1 MKLDSSGLI
10 PSVVQD
16 AATGEVLIV
25 AYTNPEA
32 LKRSLDSGQVWLYS
46 RSRKEIWHK
55 GATSGNY
62 MDIKEILVDCDR
74 DAIVFKVDPKGP
86 ACHTG
91 NISCFVESVDK
102 IPEVFEP
109 SETESVINELFKII
123 EARRGNLPDGSYTA
137 DLLKSGV
144 SRIAQKVIEEAG
156 ETALA
161 ASEGNKEELQAEA
174 ADLIYHLLVL
184 LSSMNSTPEAVYNI
198 LRNRRG

>member
-1 MKLDSSGLI
+1 MKLDSRGLI
-10 PSVVQD
+10 PAVVQD
-16 AATGEVLIV
+16 AATGEVLIL

-32 LKRSLDSGQVWLYS
+32 LKRSLDSRQVWFYS
-46 RSRKEIWHK
+46 RSRQEIWHK

-91 NISCFVESVDK
+91 DTSCFVDSLDK
-102 IPEVFEP
+102 IPEGFER
-109 SETESVINELFKII
+109 SDCELIISDLFQVIEK
-123 EARRGNLPDGSYTA
+123 RRADLPEGSYTA
-137 DLLKSGV
+137 DLLKKGV

-161 ASEGNKEELQAEA
+161 ASEGNKEELEAEA

-184 LSSMNSTPEAVYNI
+184 LASMNSSPGAVYKI
-198 LRNRRG
+198 LASRRG

>member
-10 PSVVQD
+10 PAVVQD
-16 AATGEVLIV
+16 STTGEVLIV

-32 LKRSLDSGQVWLYS
+32 LKCSLDSGQVWLYS
-46 RSRKEIWHK
+46 RSRQEIWHK

-62 MDIKEILVDCDR
+62 MDIKEILVDCDS
-74 DAIVFKVDPKGP
+74 DAIVFRVDPKGP

-91 NISCFVESVDK
+91 NISCFVESLDN
-102 IPEVFEP
+102 IPEVFERSEP
-109 SETESVINELFKII
+109 SPVINELFKII
-123 EARRGNLPDGSYTA
+123 EHRRANLPEGSYTA

-161 ASEGNKEELQAEA
+161 AAEGNKEELEAEA

-184 LSSMNSTPEAVYNI
+184 LASMNSTPGAVYKI
-198 LRNRRG
+198 LGNRRG

>member
-1 MKLDSSGLI
+1 MKLDASGLI
-10 PSVVQD
+10 PAVVQD
-16 AATGEVLIV
+16 ASTGEVLIV

-32 LKRSLDSGQVWLYS
+32 LKRSLDSGQVWFYS
-46 RSRKEIWHK
+46 RSRQEIWHK

-91 NISCFVESVDK
+91 DRSCFVESMDK
-102 IPEVFEP
+102 IPEVFEL
-109 SETESVINELFKII
+109 SDREFVINKLFKVI
-123 EARRGNLPDGSYTA
+123 ENRRADLPDGSYTA
-137 DLLKSGV
+137 DLLKRGV
-144 SRIAQKVIEEAG
+144 RRIAQKVIEEAG

-161 ASEGNKEELQAEA
+161 ASEGNKEELEAEA

-184 LSSMNSTPEAVYNI
+184 LASMNSSPEAVYKI
-198 LRNRRG
+198 LASRRG

>member
-1 MKLDSSGLI
+1 MKLDASGLI
-10 PSVVQD
+10 PAVVQD
-16 AATGEVLIV
+16 ASTGEVLIV

-32 LKRSLDSGQVWLYS
+32 LKRSLDSGQVWFYS
-46 RSRKEIWHK
+46 RSRQEIWHK

-91 NISCFVESVDK
+91 DRSCFVESMDK
-102 IPEVFEP
+102 IPEVFEL
-109 SETESVINELFKII
+109 SDREFVMKELFKVI
-123 EARRGNLPDGSYTA
+123 ENRRADLPDGSYTA
-137 DLLKSGV
+137 DLLKEGV

-161 ASEGNKEELQAEA
+161 ASKGNKDELEAEA

-184 LSSMNSTPEAVYNI
+184 LASMNSSPEAVYKI
-198 LRNRRG
+198 LASRRG